1 MVLAA
6 RPVLSYDHASAQ
18 QMCPHIRSAAASAP
32 PCTRGC
38 NGVPGCAAGSLR
50 SIWRIPFALHVCRFR
65 SDICHAEGRA
75 RNPVYPTDIPRTSRW
90 HCGPP
95 VLNAASS
102 AVFLLVIIW
111 LKDSLLISNLPKRL
125 FNYLSTL
132 QSRHILPEKESLQFA
147 LYNLVVSYDQG
158 VRRLSA
164 K

>member
-1 MVLAA
+1 MTTL
-6 RPVLSYDHASAQ
+6 SAQ
-18 QMCPHIRSAAASAP
+18 QMCPRTRSAAASAP

-95 VLNAASS
+95 ILNAASS

-111 LKDSLLISNLPKRL
+111 LKDSLLISNLPKDIQ
-125 FNYLSTL
+125 LSINSSEPTH
-132 QSRHILPEKESLQFA
+132 STGERESA
-147 LYNLVVSYDQG
+147 ICSI
-158 VRRLSA
+158 
-164 K
+164 

>member
-1 MVLAA
+1 MTTLLRSKCALAPDLLQLQ
-6 RPVLSYDHASAQ
+6 RLPVLGAVTAFRAALPVRCEASGGYLSRSTSVAFAQ
-18 QMCPHIRSAAASAP
+18 TFVTQR
-32 PCTRGC
+32 
-38 NGVPGCAAGSLR
+38 V
-50 SIWRIPFALHVCRFR
+50 
-65 SDICHAEGRA
+65 E

>member
-1 MVLAA
+1 MALAA

-18 QMCPHIRSAAASAP
+18 QMCPRTRSAAASAP

-50 SIWRIPFALHVCRFR
+50 SIWRLPFALHVCRFR
-65 SDICHAEGRA
+65 PDICHAEGRA
-75 RNPVYPTDIPRTSRW
+75 CNPVYPTDIPRTSRW

-125 FNYLSTL
+125 FNYLSIL